1 MAAAWLL
8 VVALAQR
15 ARCVPHPSTAGVD
28 LYEAIGASRGAATE
42 ALLADHAAAVA
53 ATMPALE
60 AAASDVVDEATA
72 AFEAHDAALAAVDEA
87 LLVARRKRLEVNAE
101 LDAAAKALR
110 AATLALNR
118 SAEGGPLA
126 DALETYATAY
136 NLTAKLVDDAVKG
149 GTKLRLKKSD
159 PKLNA
164 KLEANVTRAL
174 LGVSLSPGA
183 NATLKRAFDALRW
196 DRSPK
201 DRWDAVLTVD
211 DFLDGGEPRLSR
223 AAIAALGPIDWSQPL
238 DPLRVERDAERKR
251 LNAYFDY
258 EGPGGISYAK
268 FQAAVLRKVAHL
280 DAGAVDGFVAAI
292 AFADPAVKPGNVTA
306 DSARALL
313 DLVNDTAVSIEDPE
327 RWTDRRSLLDVEG
340 PPAAASLAESIRA
353 SCVQLEAVPPLL
365 ARAERLED
373 DAAELR
379 LAAEAKLA
387 DADAAGLAADA
398 ALERARA
405 PVAALEQRGR
415 VLDAARETLGDPERR
430 ARYDAPCRPSRDAP
444 GCCARA
450 LPSGGVELECAAPAG
465 G

>member
-1 MAAAWLL
+1 MVVYSGMLLLAVAARAAAAVPGMLL
-8 VVALAQR
+8 LALAARAAATVPVTNATVPLWTSNSSCEYVQLRASFPLATPPRSITVYATAQATEKLLGAYKLWVNGVALAEGPGR
-15 ARCVPHPSTAGVD
+15 ALSSETQLV
-28 LYEAIGASRGAATE
+28 
-42 ALLADHAAAVA
+42 
-53 ATMPALE
+53 
-60 AAASDVVDEATA
+60 DVVDA
-72 AFEAHDAALAAVDEA
+72 DPS
-87 LLVARRKRLEVNAE
+87 N
-101 LDAAAKALR
+101 
-110 AATLALNR
+110 
-118 SAEGGPLA
+118 A
-126 DALETYATAY
+126 DALAI
-136 NLTAKLVDDAVKG
+136 AVQGYKQKG
-149 GTKLRLKKSD
+149 GGRILVTTKIVHADGTVDIFGSD
-159 PKLNA
+159 AKLNA

-211 DFLDGGEPRLSR
+211 DFLDGCEPRLSR

-292 AFADPAVKPGNVTA
+292 AFVDPAAKPGNVTA

-365 ARAERLED
+365 VRAERLED

-450 LPSGGVELECAAPAG
+450 LPSGGVELECAAPAAG
-465 G
+465 